1 MEKAGGPLAN
11 SADLPGKTMIL
22 VVDDE
27 KIIRLIVCS
36 RLKREGYLPVAVA
49 TVDEAVHV
57 LKTHPRAFSA
67 IISDIMLG
75 EMDGFVF
82 RDIVR
87 GMDPS
92 MPFFFMTAL
101 DPEEGS
107 GFLKSILKD
116 PLSFYVPKSSGTDV
130 LLKRVQRIVAS
141 RRVERFIER
150 QIEESRQ
157 SLKLAV
163 HIQRSILPVCASMN
177 ERSFYSVW
185 WQPMDMVSGDMY
197 EVIPSGKDA
206 NVYVIGDI
214 QGHGTSAALAMTAV
228 QTFLKNLVH
237 SVGVIACGPVEIAN
251 LLQNFF
257 RENLADVSYMTAL
270 ICQHNFARNEVQ
282 WLTCGAPDLIISDM
296 GLEAWGTSDK
306 GGLPIGLLP
315 DTVYTSADVS
325 TATLSKESLCIAF
338 TDGIYELSRDK
349 AGSDR
354 ISADMLRRLCVELA
368 QDAVRDGTALV
379 AASKFMHACYEFGYD
394 KLQDDVTLFLFGPT
408 NVPPGVYE
416 VTMPLSPVALDK
428 QAQDMGAWC
437 RAAGWAEEDVG
448 RVQLVLEETVM
459 NVYDHGFDDV
469 DRLHE
474 VVGVR
479 LARRNAGVA
488 DLTVWDYGTP
498 VPSLS
503 VAGGDASTAFELI
516 NRQMGNHGRGRLIVR
531 ELCCGIERKRY
542 GSLNETIYHV
552 KLGDYV
558 DKE

>member
-1 MEKAGGPLAN
+1 MQKGGDPLPN
-11 SADLPGKTMIL
+11 GADLQGKTMIL

-27 KIIRLIVCS
+27 KVIRLILCS
-36 RLKREGYLPVAVA
+36 RLKREGYSPVSVA
-49 TVDEAVHV
+49 SVDEAVHV

-92 MPFFFMTAL
+92 LPFFFMTAL

-157 SLKLAV
+157 SLKLAE
-163 HIQRSILPVCASMN
+163 HIQRSILPVCCSMHD
-177 ERSFYSVW
+177 RAFYSVW

-197 EVIPSGKDA
+197 EVIPSGKDSC
-206 NVYVIGDI
+206 VYVLGDI

-237 SVGVIACGPVEIAN
+237 SAGVIECGPVEIAN

-282 WLTCGAPDLIISDM
+282 WLTCGAPDLIISDT
-296 GLEAWGTSDK
+296 GLESWGTSDK

-315 DTVYTSADVS
+315 DTVYTSADS
-325 TATLSKESLCIAF
+325 
-338 TDGIYELSRDK
+338 
-349 AGSDR
+349 
-354 ISADMLRRLCVELA
+354 
-368 QDAVRDGTALV
+368 
-379 AASKFMHACYEFGYD
+379 
-394 KLQDDVTLFLFGPT
+394 
-408 NVPPGVYE
+408 
-416 VTMPLSPVALDK
+416 
-428 QAQDMGAWC
+428 
-437 RAAGWAEEDVG
+437 
-448 RVQLVLEETVM
+448 
-459 NVYDHGFDDV
+459 
-469 DRLHE
+469 
-474 VVGVR
+474 
-479 LARRNAGVA
+479 
-488 DLTVWDYGTP
+488 
-498 VPSLS
+498 
-503 VAGGDASTAFELI
+503 STAFELI

-552 KLGDYV
+552 KLGDYTE
-558 DKE
+558 KE

>member
-1 MEKAGGPLAN
+1 MAN

-27 KIIRLIVCS
+27 KVIRLILCA
-36 RLKREGYLPVAVA
+36 RLKREGYAPVAAA
-49 TVDEAVHV
+49 TVDEAVHM

-87 GMDPS
+87 GIDPS

-150 QIEESRQ
+150 QVEESRQ

-163 HIQRSILPVCASMN
+163 HIQRSILPVRCSMH
-177 ERSFYSVW
+177 ERALYSVW

-206 NVYVIGDI
+206 YVYVIGDI

-237 SVGVIACGPVEIAN
+237 SVGVIEFGPVEIAN

-270 ICQHNFARNEVQ
+270 ICQHNFARNEVT
-282 WLTCGAPDLIISDM
+282 WLSCGAPDLLISDV
-296 GLEAWGTSDK
+296 EPEEWGVSKK
-306 GGLPIGLLP
+306 GGLPIGLFP
-315 DTVYTSADVS
+315 DTVYTSGDMS
-325 TATLSKESLCIAF
+325 KATLSKDSVCIAM
-338 TDGIYELSRDK
+338 TDGIYEISRDE
-349 AGSDR
+349 AGADR
-354 ISADMLRRLCVELA
+354 ISEDLLRRLCVELV
-368 QDAVRDGTALV
+368 QDAVQDGTALV
-379 AASKFMHACYEFGYD
+379 AASKFMHTCHEFGYG
-394 KLQDDVTLFLFGPT
+394 KLQDDVTIFLFGPT
-408 NVPPGVYE
+408 NVPQGVFE
-416 VTMPLSPVALDK
+416 ATMPLSPASLDK
-428 QAQDMGAWC
+428 QSQDMGGWC
-437 RAAGWAEEDVG
+437 RAAGWTEEDVG

-459 NVYDHGFDDV
+459 NVYDHGYDDV

-479 LARRNAGVA
+479 LSRRDAGVA
-488 DLTVWDYGTP
+488 DLTVWDNGTP
-498 VPSLS
+498 VPSLA

-542 GSLNETIYHV
+542 GNLNETIYHV
-552 KLGDYV
+552 KLGDY
-558 DKE
+558 KEKE

>member
-1 MEKAGGPLAN
+1 MQKRGDPLAN

-36 RLKREGYLPVAVA
+36 RLKREGYAPVAVA

-57 LKTHPRAFSA
+57 LKTHPRTFSA

-87 GMDPS
+87 GMDPT

-107 GFLKSILKD
+107 GFLKRILRD

-163 HIQRSILPVCASMN
+163 HIQRSILPVCCSMHD
-177 ERSFYSVW
+177 RAFYSVW

-206 NVYVIGDI
+206 CVYVLGDI

-237 SVGVIACGPVEIAN
+237 SAGVIECGPVEIAN

-282 WLTCGAPDLIISDM
+282 WLTCGAPDLIISDT

-325 TATLSKESLCIAF
+325 TAKLSKDSLCIAF

-349 AGSDR
+349 AGTEPVSRDL
-354 ISADMLRRLCVELA
+354 LRRLCTELV
-368 QDAVRDGTALV
+368 QDAAHEGTALV

-408 NVPPGVYE
+408 YVPPGVYE
-416 VTMPLSPVALDK
+416 ATMPLSPAALDK
-428 QAQDMGAWC
+428 QSQTMGGWC
-437 RAAGWAEEDVG
+437 RAAGWAEDDVG
-448 RVQLVLEETVM
+448 RVQLVLEEAVM

-479 LARRNAGVA
+479 LFRRNAGEA
-488 DLTVWDYGTP
+488 DLTVWERGTP
-498 VPSLS
+498 VPSMA
-503 VAGGDASTAFELI
+503 VVGGDASTAFELI

-542 GSLNETIYHV
+542 GSLNETVYRV
-552 KLGDYV
+552 KLSDYV
-558 DKE
+558 EKE

>member
-1 MEKAGGPLAN
+1 MEKGGDPLAN

-27 KIIRLIVCS
+27 KIIRLIVCA
-36 RLKREGYLPVAVA
+36 RLKREGYAPVDVA
-49 TVDEAVHV
+49 TVDEAVHL
-57 LKTHPRAFSA
+57 LKKHPRAFSA

-75 EMDGFVF
+75 ELDGFVF

-87 GMDPS
+87 GLDPS

-107 GFLKSILKD
+107 GFLKRILQD

-177 ERSFYSVW
+177 ERAFYSVW

-206 NVYVIGDI
+206 CVYVIGDI

-237 SVGVIACGPVEIAN
+237 SAGVIACGPVEIAN

-270 ICQHNFARNEVQ
+270 ICQHDFARNEVT
-282 WLTCGAPDLIISDM
+282 WLSCGAPDLIISDRDP
-296 GLEAWGTSDK
+296 EAWGVSQK

-325 TATLSKESLCIAF
+325 TATLSKGALCIAM
-338 TDGIYELSRDK
+338 TDGVYEISRDE
-349 AGSDR
+349 AGADR
-354 ISADMLRRLCVELA
+354 ISGNTLRRLCAEFV
-368 QDAVRDGTALV
+368 QDAVQDGTALV
-379 AASKFMHACYEFGYD
+379 AASKFMHTCHEFGYS
-394 KLQDDVTLFLFGPT
+394 KLQDDVTIFLFGPT

-416 VTMPLSPVALDK
+416 ATMPLSPAALDK
-428 QAQDMGAWC
+428 QAQDMGGWC
-437 RAAGWAEEDVG
+437 RAAGWAEDDVG
-448 RVQLVLEETVM
+448 RVQLVLEEMVM
-459 NVYDHGFDDV
+459 NVYEHGFDDV

-479 LARRNAGVA
+479 LVRRNDCVA
-488 DLTVWDYGTP
+488 DLTVWDNGTP

-503 VAGGDASTAFELI
+503 VAGGDAATAFELI
-516 NRQMGNHGRGRLIVR
+516 NRQMGKHGRGRLIVR
-531 ELCCGIERKRY
+531 ELCSGIERKRY
-542 GSLNETIYHV
+542 GNLNETVYHV
-552 KLGDYV
+552 KLGGY
-558 DKE
+558 EENE